1 MRKISIITT
10 KNKFNLPISGFL
22 YIILFFLA
30 ATITMVKTCKPG
42 ILLSGDAGKI
52 KTIKR
57 TGLLRT
63 VKAGLVKSDFLG
75 YSAIRLHGR
84 K

>member
-1 MRKISIITT
+1 
-10 KNKFNLPISGFL
+10 
-22 YIILFFLA
+22 
-30 ATITMVKTCKPG
+30 MVKTCKPG